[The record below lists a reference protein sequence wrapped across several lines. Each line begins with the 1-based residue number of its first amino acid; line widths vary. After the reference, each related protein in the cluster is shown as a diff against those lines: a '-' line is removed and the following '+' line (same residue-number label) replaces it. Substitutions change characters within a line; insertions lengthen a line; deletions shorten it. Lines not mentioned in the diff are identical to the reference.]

1 FAAARAAALGIDQIA
16 AGLRDRFALLTTG
29 RRTALSR
36 HHTLR
41 ATLDWSFDLLT
52 APERLLLQRLAVF
65 SGSFSLDA
73 AKAVAADGSTSE
85 AEIADGVASLIAK
98 SLVASVAIRGATEFR
113 LLETT
118 RAYALSKLAESGELN
133 VFSRRHA
140 EYYRGLLERIQDEW
154 EKRS

>member
-1 FAAARAAALGIDQIA
+1 ICRQLDGIPLAIEFAAARAAALGIDQVA
-16 AGLRDRFALLTTG
+16 TGLRDRFEMLTSG

-36 HHTLR
+36 HRTLR

-52 APERLLLQRLAVF
+52 ASERLLLQRLAVF

-73 AKAVAADGSTSE
+73 TNAVAAWGSVSE
-85 AEIADGVASLIAK
+85 AEMADGVAGLIAK
-98 SLVASVAIRGATEFR
+98 SLVTSNSTLGAGELR

-133 VFSRRHA
+133 EFSRRHA
-140 EYYRGLLERIQDEW
+140 EYYR
-154 EKRS
+154 